1 MTSNDDLVAEE
12 VLEIVN
18 IQVLSGMKANFD
30 IFLDADADT
39 DTPLTGAEYVAT
51 YTNMPLRP
59 DTESQKSVKVTFPVA
74 IGMKLK
80 TLGLENEVCV
90 PISLV
95 PKVADG
101 AVAPEIAIE
110 RLQIS
115 TVVA

>member
-1 MTSNDDLVAEE
+1 
-12 VLEIVN
+12 
-18 IQVLSGMKANFD
+18 MKVNFD

-59 DTESQKSVKVTFPVA
+59 DTGSQMSVKVTFPVA
-74 IGMKLK
+74 IGMKLI

-95 PKVADG
+95 PKIADG
-101 AVAPEIAIE
+101 AVAPEITIE
-110 RLQIS
+110 RVQIS

>member
-1 MTSNDDLVAEE
+1 MKNDDLVAEE

-18 IQVLSGMKANFD
+18 IQVPSGVKVTFD
-30 IFLDADADT
+30 IFMDADADM
-39 DTPLTGAEYVAT
+39 DTPLTSAEYVAT
-51 YTNMPLRP
+51 YSNMPLRP

-80 TLGLENEVCV
+80 TLGLENKVCV

-95 PKVADG
+95 PKVADS

-110 RLQIS
+110 RMQIS
-115 TVVA
+115 TVVVW